1 MKGLAA
7 FKEKATGAFSGIK
20 PNVEKFEISKN
31 YHGGY
36 GGYEEMEDGDKIGDG
51 PGGGIPYDD
60 DRPDSPASFEEIERP
75 PLRKIDKY
83 CKAECPCLPA
93 RYTIAVMACVG
104 FMISFGM
111 RCNMSAA
118 KLKGEQN
125 HTKFMNWSVAVESHV
140 DSSFFWGYLITQIP
154 GGFIASRFPANKIFG
169 LSIVCSA
176 TLHLLVPVVMA
187 VCHGYVLIGVR
198 VTQGLFEGV
207 TYPACH
213 GIWRFWAPPM
223 ERSRLATLAFSGS
236 YAGVV
241 VGLPL
246 SGLLADAIGYQAPF
260 YAYGMFG
267 ITWYLFWLWL
277 CFENPRKHP
286 AISIPELKY
295 IEKSLGETSMQPSMP
310 SLSTTPWREMVRSM
324 PVYAIIVAN
333 FCRSWNF
340 YLLVLFQ
347 SSFLKHKFGFKVE
360 EAGFIGSL
368 PHLIMTTIVPFG
380 GMLADHLRKNGIMST
395 TNVRKLFNCGGF
407 GMEGLFFLFVA
418 HSDTATGAM
427 FALTCGVAFSGF
439 AISGYNVNHL
449 DIAPRY
455 ASILMGLSNG
465 IGTLAGI
472 IVPYALDGL
481 IRKHP
486 HDCWTT
492 VFTLAACV
500 HLIGCTFYG
509 IFASGELQP
518 WAEPPHEEKQ
528 VWAPPMGA
536 IAEDPSQGGYTKETS
551 FGVTPQYTEQSQ
563 MQQPNAINYGATG
576 HVANN
581 PFAAMSGGTI
591 PEESAMPEQT
601 ADASAY
607 GAYDY
612 TQQQQQPQMPSYD
625 PQYPQHL
632 SYPQQAQQPN
642 YQQPYQT
649 Q

>member
-1 MKGLAA
+1 MRL
-7 FKEKATGAFSGIK
+7 FCSLK
-20 PNVEKFEISKN
+20 PNMEKFEISQG
-31 YHGGY
+31 YHGGH
-36 GGYEEMEDGDKIGDG
+36 GGYEEMEGGEREGRG
-51 PGGGIPYDD
+51 PGGGHAYDD
-60 DRPDSPASFEEIERP
+60 DGPESPASFEEIERP

-83 CKAECPCLPA
+83 CKAECPCMPA
-93 RYTIAVMACVG
+93 RYTIATMACVG
-104 FMISFGM
+104 FMIAFGM

-118 KLKGEQN
+118 KLKGEHN
-125 HTKFMNWSVAVESHV
+125 GTVFMNWTVAVESHV
-140 DSSFFWGYLITQIP
+140 DSSFFWGYLVTQIP
-154 GGFIASRFPANKIFG
+154 GGFIASKFPANKIFG
-169 LSIVCSA
+169 LSIVSSA
-176 TLHLLVPVVMA
+176 TLHLFVPFAMTLMHGHVVI
-187 VCHGYVLIGVR
+187 CVR
-198 VTQGLFEGV
+198 VLQGLFEGV

-246 SGLLADAIGYQAPF
+246 SGLLADAVGYQAPF
-260 YAYGMFG
+260 YAYGAFG
-267 ITWYLFWLWL
+267 IIWYMFWIWL

-295 IEKSLGETSMQPSMP
+295 IEKSLGESAHPTMP
-310 SLSTTPWREMVRSM
+310 SIKTTPWRQMMRSM

-360 EAGFIGSL
+360 EAGFVGSL

-380 GMLADHLRKNGIMST
+380 GMLADHLRKNGILST

-418 HSDTATGAM
+418 HSSTATGAM

-481 IRKHP
+481 IQRNVSLAAVHRLSVCFLTVSFCLQP
-486 HDCWTT
+486 TGCWTT

-500 HLIGCTFYG
+500 HLVGCTFYG

-518 WAEPPHEEKQ
+518 WAEPPAEEQQ

-536 IAEDPSQGGYTKETS
+536 ITNDDPSQAGMMGQYMKETA
-551 FGVTPQYTEQSQ
+551 FGAPEYNEQSQ
-563 MQQPNAINYGATG
+563 MQQSNANAISYGATG

-581 PFAAMSGGTI
+581 PFAMAATAPTAMETPPPQYGDVSTGYDTGYTQGQQPGSNMYPTLPSG
-591 PEESAMPEQT
+591 
-601 ADASAY
+601 
-607 GAYDY
+607 DY
-612 TQQQQQPQMPSYD
+612 QQQQQ
-625 PQYPQHL
+625 
-632 SYPQQAQQPN
+632 
-642 YQQPYQT
+642 
-649 Q
+649 

>member
-1 MKGLAA
+1 MKGLTA
-7 FKEKATGAFSGIK
+7 FKEKATGVFSGLK
-20 PNVEKFEISKN
+20 PNMEKFEISQS
-31 YHGGY
+31 YHGGH
-36 GGYEEMEDGDKIGDG
+36 GGYEEMEGGEREGRG
-51 PGGGIPYDD
+51 PGGGHAYDDDD

-83 CKAECPCLPA
+83 CKAECPCMPA
-93 RYTIAVMACVG
+93 RYTIATMACVG
-104 FMISFGM
+104 FMIAFGM

-118 KLKGEQN
+118 KLKGEHN
-125 HTKFMNWSVAVESHV
+125 GTVFMNWTVAVESHV

-154 GGFIASRFPANKIFG
+154 GGFIASKFPANKIFG
-169 LSIVCSA
+169 LSIVSSA
-176 TLHLLVPVVMA
+176 SLHLIVPFAMTLMHGHVV
-187 VCHGYVLIGVR
+187 IGVR
-198 VTQGLFEGV
+198 VLQGLFEGV

-246 SGLLADAIGYQAPF
+246 SGLLADAVGYQAPF
-260 YAYGMFG
+260 YAYGTFG
-267 ITWYLFWLWL
+267 IIWYLFWIWL

-295 IEKSLGETSMQPSMP
+295 IEKSLGESAHPTMP
-310 SLSTTPWREMVRSM
+310 SFKTTPWREMMRSM

-360 EAGFIGSL
+360 EAGFVGSL

-380 GMLADHLRKNGIMST
+380 GMLADHLRKNGILST

-418 HSDTATGAM
+418 HSQTATGAM

-481 IRKHP
+481 IQRNP
-486 HDCWTT
+486 TGCWTT

-518 WAEPPHEEKQ
+518 WAEPPPEEQK
-528 VWAPPMGA
+528 VWAPPAGA
-536 IAEDPSQGGYTKETS
+536 ITHGDDPSQAGMMGNYMKETS
-551 FGVTPQYTEQSQ
+551 FGAPEYTEQSQ
-563 MQQPNAINYGATG
+563 MQQSNAISYGATG

-581 PFAAMSGGTI
+581 PFALA
-591 PEESAMPEQT
+591 
-601 ADASAY
+601 ASAPIAEEPAQPSEGY
-607 GAYDY
+607 GYTDY
-612 TQQQQQPQMPSYD
+612 TQGPAMPSTNPYEQQAYQQQQ
-625 PQYPQHL
+625 
-632 SYPQQAQQPN
+632 
-642 YQQPYQT
+642 
-649 Q
+649 

>member
-1 MKGLAA
+1 MVEQL
-7 FKEKATGAFSGIK
+7 KEVGQDIK
-20 PNVEKFEISKN
+20 PKFETFEISKG
-31 YHGGY
+31 YHGGV
-36 GGYEEMEDGDKIGDG
+36 GGYEEMEGAEREGDG

-83 CKAECPCLPA
+83 CKAQCPCMSA
-93 RYTIAVMACVG
+93 RYTIATMACIG
-104 FMISFGM
+104 FMIAFGM

-118 KLKGEQN
+118 KLKGEHN
-125 HTKFMNWSVAVESHV
+125 GTAFMNWTVATESHV
-140 DSSFFWGYLITQIP
+140 DSSFFWGYLVTQIP
-154 GGFIASRFPANKIFG
+154 GGFIASKFPANKIFG
-169 LSIVCSA
+169 LSIASSA
-176 TLHLLVPVVMA
+176 TLHLFVPFAMTLMEGDVVI
-187 VCHGYVLIGVR
+187 CVR
-198 VTQGLFEGV
+198 VLQGLFEGV

-246 SGLLADAIGYQAPF
+246 SGLLADSVGYQAPF
-260 YAYGMFG
+260 YAYGVFG
-267 ITWYLFWLWL
+267 IIWYVFWLWL

-295 IEKSLGETSMQPSMP
+295 IEKSLGETSVQPSMP
-310 SLSTTPWREMVRSM
+310 NLRTTPWAAMIRSM

-347 SSFLKHKFGFKVE
+347 SSFLKHKFHFKIE
-360 EAGFIGSL
+360 EAGFVGSL

-407 GMEGLFFLFVA
+407 GMEGIFFLFVA

-481 IRKHP
+481 IQKDP
-486 HDCWTT
+486 EGCWTT

-500 HLIGCTFYG
+500 HLCGCTFYG
-509 IFASGELQP
+509 LFASGELQP
-518 WAEPPHEEKQ
+518 WAEPPTEEKQ
-528 VWAPPMGA
+528 VWSPPMGA
-536 IAEDPSQGGYTKETS
+536 ITEDPTQGAAVAAGYIKETS
-551 FGVTPQYTEQSQ
+551 FGEPPQYTEQSQ
-563 MQQPNAINYGATG
+563 MQQPNTINYGATG

-581 PFAAMSGGTI
+581 PFAMAGVGSLATTTI
-591 PEESAMPEQT
+591 SEESMQP
-601 ADASAY
+601 DANITDNY
-607 GAYDY
+607 QGYDY
-612 TQQQQQPQMPSYD
+612 TTAQQLPATAPQLGQLPTYEQQYPQYQQQQ
-625 PQYPQHL
+625 
-632 SYPQQAQQPN
+632 
-642 YQQPYQT
+642 
-649 Q
+649 

>member
-1 MKGLAA
+1 MKGLTA
-7 FKEKATGAFSGIK
+7 FKEKATGVFSGIK
-20 PNVEKFEISKN
+20 PNFENFEISKG
-31 YHGGY
+31 YHGGV
-36 GGYEEMEDGDKIGDG
+36 GGYEEMEGAEREGDG

-75 PLRKIDKY
+75 PLRKVDKY
-83 CKAECPCLPA
+83 CRAQCPCMSA
-93 RYTIAVMACVG
+93 RYTIATMACIG
-104 FMISFGM
+104 FMIAFGM

-118 KLKGEQN
+118 KLKGEHN
-125 HTKFMNWSVAVESHV
+125 GVT
-140 DSSFFWGYLITQIP
+140 
-154 GGFIASRFPANKIFG
+154 NKIFG
-169 LSIVCSA
+169 LSIASSA
-176 TLHLLVPVVMA
+176 TLHLFVPFAMTLMEGDVVI
-187 VCHGYVLIGVR
+187 CVR
-198 VTQGLFEGV
+198 ILQGLFEGV

-246 SGLLADAIGYQAPF
+246 SGLLADSVGYQAPF
-260 YAYGMFG
+260 YAYGVFG
-267 ITWYLFWLWL
+267 IIWYCFWLWL

-295 IEKSLGETSMQPSMP
+295 IEKSLGESSVQPSMP
-310 SLSTTPWREMVRSM
+310 NLRTTPWAAMIRSM

-347 SSFLKHKFGFKVE
+347 SSFLKHKFHFKIE
-360 EAGFIGSL
+360 EAGFVGSL

-407 GMEGLFFLFVA
+407 GMEGIFFLFVA
-418 HSDTATGAM
+418 HADTATGAM

-481 IRKHP
+481 IQKDP
-486 HDCWTT
+486 EGCWTT

-500 HLIGCTFYG
+500 HLCGCTFYG

-518 WAEPPHEEKQ
+518 WAEPPAEEKQ
-528 VWAPPMGA
+528 VWSPPMGA
-536 IAEDPSQGGYTKETS
+536 ITEDPTQGAAAAAGYIKETS
-551 FGVTPQYTEQSQ
+551 FGETPQYTEQSQ
-563 MQQPNAINYGATG
+563 MQQPNTINYGATG

-581 PFAAMSGGTI
+581 PFAMAGVGSLATTTI
-591 PEESAMPEQT
+591 SEESMQP
-601 ADASAY
+601 DANITDNYQS
-607 GAYDY
+607 YDY
-612 TQQQQQPQMPSYD
+612 AAQQQQQQSAMAPQMGQMPTYEQ
-625 PQYPQHL
+625 QYPQ
-632 SYPQQAQQPN
+632 
-642 YQQPYQT
+642 YQQQ

>member
-1 MKGLAA
+1 MKGLTA
-7 FKEKATGAFSGIK
+7 FKDKAGGVFGGLK
-20 PNVEKFEISKN
+20 PNMEKFDISQG
-31 YHGGY
+31 YHGGH
-36 GGYEEMEDGDKIGDG
+36 GGYEEMEGGEREGRG
-51 PGGGIPYDD
+51 PGGGHAYDD
-60 DRPDSPASFEEIERP
+60 DGPESPASFEEIERP

-83 CKAECPCLPA
+83 CKAECPCMPA
-93 RYTIAVMACVG
+93 RYTIATMACVG
-104 FMISFGM
+104 FMIAFGM

-118 KLKGEQN
+118 KLKGEHN
-125 HTKFMNWSVAVESHV
+125 
-140 DSSFFWGYLITQIP
+140 G
-154 GGFIASRFPANKIFG
+154 
-169 LSIVCSA
+169 
-176 TLHLLVPVVMA
+176 
-187 VCHGYVLIGVR
+187 
-198 VTQGLFEGV
+198 GV

-246 SGLLADAIGYQAPF
+246 SGLLADAVGYQAPF
-260 YAYGMFG
+260 YAYGCFG
-267 ITWYLFWLWL
+267 IIWYLFWIWL

-295 IEKSLGETSMQPSMP
+295 IEKSLGESAHPTMP
-310 SLSTTPWREMVRSM
+310 SIKTTPWRQMLRSM

-360 EAGFIGSL
+360 EAGFVGSL

-380 GMLADHLRKNGIMST
+380 GMLADHLRKNGILST

-418 HSDTATGAM
+418 HSSTATGAM

-481 IRKHP
+481 IQRNP
-486 HDCWTT
+486 TGCWTT

-500 HLIGCTFYG
+500 HLVGCSFYG

-518 WAEPPHEEKQ
+518 WAEPPAEEQQ

-536 IAEDPSQGGYTKETS
+536 ITNDDPSQAGMMGQYMKETT
-551 FGVTPQYTEQSQ
+551 FGAPEYTEQSQ
-563 MQQPNAINYGATG
+563 MQQSNTNAISYGATG

-581 PFAAMSGGTI
+581 PFAMAATAPTMEMPPSAQYGDAGSG
-591 PEESAMPEQT
+591 
-601 ADASAY
+601 
-607 GAYDY
+607 YDY
-612 TQQQQQPQMPSYD
+612 TQSQGQQQPATNMYPNIPTNDYQQQQ
-625 PQYPQHL
+625 
-632 SYPQQAQQPN
+632 
-642 YQQPYQT
+642 
-649 Q
+649 